1 MTDQSRLSPKTG
13 LKTNTPEATAVVSD
27 NEQARRAHTTA
38 ATPPLVKP
46 RALRKGDTVGIIAP
60 SSPMF
65 EEGEIEFAFQ
75 WLTKIGLKYKVGQHI
90 FKTYSDYAGQDEARA
105 EDFHTVWSDP
115 DVDAI
120 VPLRG
125 GNGAAR
131 ILPLLDFELIK
142 SNPKLFVGYSDITA
156 LHVPIHQRTGLVTF
170 YGPMSASFFK
180 SSYSY
185 HYFTKAVMS
194 TRALGLIGDPVP
206 NEAWSPVYPPP
217 RLIIAEGKARGRLTG
232 GCLTL
237 VRQLEGTPYALDTK
251 GKLLFLEDLEEE
263 PHAIDR
269 ILSQLLL
276 SGKLQQ
282 AAGIL
287 IAECVACKPGDSHR
301 NALPLNYSVERVLR
315 ERLGNLGIPVVYGL
329 RFGHGKDQ
337 FTVPYGVSAVLEA
350 SRSKVRF
357 RIEESACR

>member
-1 MTDQSRLSPKTG
+1 MSDQSTSKTAATSPTD
-13 LKTNTPEATAVVSD
+13 PAAVVSEHD
-27 NEQARRAHTTA
+27 QGRNRRPSRAPAPT
-38 ATPPLVKP
+38 PLVKP
-46 RALRKGDTVGIIAP
+46 RALRKGDTIGIIAP

-75 WLTKIGLKYKVGQHI
+75 WLAKIGLKYKIGKHV

-105 EDFHTVWSDP
+105 EDFHTIWSDP
-115 DVDAI
+115 DVDAV

-142 SNPKLFVGYSDITA
+142 SKPKLFVGYSDITA
-156 LHVPIHQRTGLVTF
+156 LHVPIHQRTRLVTF
-170 YGPMSASFFK
+170 YGPMAASFFK

-194 TRALGLIGDPVP
+194 TRAIGLIADPVP
-206 NEAWSPVYPPP
+206 NEVWSPVYPPP

-251 GKLLFLEDLEEE
+251 DKLLFLEDLEEE

-276 SGKLQQ
+276 AGKLQQ

-287 IAECVACKPGDSHR
+287 IAECVSCKPGDSHR
-301 NALPLNYSVERVLR
+301 NVLHLNHSVERVLH

-337 FTVPYGVSAVLEA
+337 FTVPYGVSAMLEA
-350 SRSKVRF
+350 SRGKVRF
-357 RIEESACR
+357 RIEESACH